1 MGRHGRKHGKNG
13 KKTDNDGIKI
23 GLHSSW
29 TQHSFSYTN
38 DILYRVYRVR
48 VLVVLHRV
56 EGRSRK
62 ESMREKEKKRGRK

>member
-1 MGRHGRKHGKNG
+1 MESGKAG
-13 KKTDNDGIKI
+13 KETDNDGIKI

-48 VLVVLHRV
+48 VLVALHKV
-56 EGRSRK
+56 EERSR
-62 ESMREKEKKRGRK
+62 REREREHEKKRARVRV

>member
-1 MGRHGRKHGKNG
+1 MIEVECGKTG
-13 KKTDNDGIKI
+13 KKTDNDGMKI

-48 VLVVLHRV
+48 LLVVLHRMKI
-56 EGRSRK
+56 EKRK
-62 ESMREKEKKRGRK
+62 HGRKGKE

>member
-1 MGRHGRKHGKNG
+1 MKDVRKTGKEI
-13 KKTDNDGIKI
+13 DNEGIKI

-48 VLVVLHRV
+48 VLVVLHKV
-56 EGRSRK
+56 EKRSRR
-62 ESMREKEKKRGRK
+62 ESTREREKKRARVRV

>member
-1 MGRHGRKHGKNG
+1 MEGVRKTG
-13 KKTDNDGIKI
+13 KKTDNDGIQI

-56 EGRSRK
+56 GERSRR
-62 ESMREKEKKRGRK
+62 ESTREREKERARVRV

>member
-1 MGRHGRKHGKNG
+1 MEGVRKTGKE
-13 KKTDNDGIKI
+13 TDNDGIQI

-56 EGRSRK
+56 GGRSRR
-62 ESMREKEKKRGRK
+62 ESMREREKERARVRV

>member
-1 MGRHGRKHGKNG
+1 MRTGKE
-13 KKTDNDGIKI
+13 TDNDGIKKI

-48 VLVVLHRV
+48 ILVVLHRV
-56 EGRSRK
+56 EGRSRRKRERERARKK
-62 ESMREKEKKRGRK
+62 EEKRGRD

>member
-1 MGRHGRKHGKNG
+1 MEDVRKTG

-48 VLVVLHRV
+48 VLVVLHRM
-56 EGRSRK
+56 EGRSKR
-62 ESMREKEKKRGRK
+62 ESTREKEKERARVRA